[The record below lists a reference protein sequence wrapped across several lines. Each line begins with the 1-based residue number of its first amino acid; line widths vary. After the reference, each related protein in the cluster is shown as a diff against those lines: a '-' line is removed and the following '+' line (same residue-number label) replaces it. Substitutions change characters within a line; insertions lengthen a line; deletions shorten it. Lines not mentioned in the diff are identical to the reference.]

1 MLTANFLGLGVGIM
15 LSFVT
20 GPVFFSLIKTS
31 LEKGFLS
38 GAALATGVLFGD
50 SLWVIITFYGTKF
63 IALEQKYAMLT
74 AVIGGVFLIALG
86 VYYLAKKVE
95 IKYESVEDKLHLG
108 LAGYGIKGF
117 LITFFNPSVLVFW
130 LTVNSL
136 LKAVFHI
143 QSSFDSYENL
153 VFFYRNAAH
162 LLYARSVKGLVFQ
175 QTTHP
180 YQRPHGYA
188 YEPYRRYRD
197 HYLWREAASYRVL
210 KIFPKAYSFL
220 LNLSLKLKPFNG
232 N

>member
-20 GPVFFSLIKTS
+20 GPVFFLLIKTS

-153 VFFYRNAAH
+153 VFFTVT
-162 LLYARSVKGLVFQ
+162 LLTCYTLDLLKAWYSNKLRTRIKGPTVMLMNRIAGIVIIIFGARLLLTVF
-175 QTTHP
+175 
-180 YQRPHGYA
+180 
-188 YEPYRRYRD
+188 
-197 HYLWREAASYRVL
+197 
-210 KIFPKAYSFL
+210 
-220 LNLSLKLKPFNG
+220 
-232 N
+232 